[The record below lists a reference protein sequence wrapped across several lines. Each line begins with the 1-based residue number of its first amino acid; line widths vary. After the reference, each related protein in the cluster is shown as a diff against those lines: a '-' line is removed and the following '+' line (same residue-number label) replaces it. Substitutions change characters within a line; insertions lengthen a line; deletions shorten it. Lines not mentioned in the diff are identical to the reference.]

1 MSDNTPESEAEELL
15 QQSKDQK
22 RHTSDPTDSGL
33 PDTEVD
39 RVEAIKEA
47 LLSIESGNTPEN
59 INIRDRRLKGLLVGL
74 EVAGELDTIAEDLVA
89 TLDGDFEIDEA
100 TQSDMARLLIRVG
113 LQEALPEVLDDA
125 TEARQKALMEQASE
139 F

>member
-33 PDTEVD
+33 PETEVD